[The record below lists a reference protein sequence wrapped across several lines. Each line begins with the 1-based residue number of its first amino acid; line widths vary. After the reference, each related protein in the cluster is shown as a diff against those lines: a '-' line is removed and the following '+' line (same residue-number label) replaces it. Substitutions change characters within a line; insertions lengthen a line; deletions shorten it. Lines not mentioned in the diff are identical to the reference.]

1 MEADVDCYDDEDES
15 LFTDDLVD
23 ESDDGGVDLLVRRFG
38 SSHAQ
43 DDNSPVPPPSSSS
56 LGADDSSLTADAVP
70 GAASSSRPA
79 LPRGFASAR
88 YVGSVNDDDG
98 ERETVVWNNG
108 CGLRVVGRKC

>member
-1 MEADVDCYDDEDES
+1 
-15 LFTDDLVD
+15 
-23 ESDDGGVDLLVRRFG
+23 
-38 SSHAQ
+38 
-43 DDNSPVPPPSSSS
+43 
-56 LGADDSSLTADAVP
+56 
-70 GAASSSRPA
+70 